1 MGPRGR
7 SFSVN
12 IISKTVNTYR
22 GWEQDVPLDAS
33 LAGKSSGSNRSRF
46 NANRL
51 SDRTLNAHLPK
62 GLAGEFRSATLEN
75 DRLVGAEDDGESDSD
90 IGPRGRRIIEGLK
103 RGLTVEEV
111 MANEPSDDENEA
123 APKAEV
129 KPIKRG
135 TALMGD
141 VVEVEERVSKP
152 TPQNA
157 TPVKISKF
165 KANRME

>member
-1 MGPRGR
+1 
-7 SFSVN
+7 
-12 IISKTVNTYR
+12 
-22 GWEQDVPLDAS
+22 
-33 LAGKSSGSNRSRF
+33 
-46 NANRL
+46 
-51 SDRTLNAHLPK
+51 LNAHLPK
-62 GLAGEFRSATLEN
+62 GLAGEFRPAILEN
-75 DRLVGAEDDGESDSD
+75 DQLVGTEDGESDSD

-111 MANEPSDDENEA
+111 MANEPSDDEGDS

-141 VVEVEERVSKP
+141 VVEVQERIPKP
-152 TPQNA
+152 NPQKGM
-157 TPVKISKF
+157 PVKISKF